1 MLVNDACGSK
11 TLDAHEKTMAAL
23 KETGEVLAVSTA
35 EVLAAMKNMGMNK
48 ARVESFSDGVFAF
61 AITLRVLGMQVPD
74 LKSID
79 DRQLRERLL
88 QALQQLLPYVTSFA
102 TIGIIWLN
110 HRAMFDEVE
119 SVEHPVLVINL
130 LLLFVISF
138 IPFPTAVLS
147 RYGALPSN
155 TFLYGSVLTMLAM
168 TFSPLHFYIAK
179 RGFRRKEMLN
189 DRSRWNWRRNLVGLV
204 TYPGATVIS
213 LPHPRAGVTIYFL
226 LAGFYL
232 LPSRSLWASG
242 ES

>member
-110 HRAMFDEVE
+110 HHAMFDEVE
-119 SVEHPVLVINL
+119 SVDHPVLVLNL

-168 TFSPLHFYIAK
+168 TFSLLHFYIAK
-179 RGFRRKEMLN
+179 KGLRRKEILN